1 MIKEYLFRVT
11 KQVYLQVEA
20 ENEEE
25 AFEKAEERS
34 IDDAFDED
42 ILDMELL
49 DVCDE
54 NYKAYTKELMKK
66 YNFD

>member
-25 AFEKAEERS
+25 AFEKAEEHS

-54 NYKAYTKELMKK
+54 NYE
-66 YNFD
+66 DEVWQ

>member
-1 MIKEYLFRVT
+1 MSKFFEVSFFADP
-11 KQVYLQVEA
+11 VYQVEA

-54 NYKAYTKELMKK
+54 NYE
-66 YNFD
+66 DEVWQ

>member
-11 KQVYLQVEA
+11 KQVYLRVEA

-34 IDDAFDED
+34 IDDAFNED

-54 NYKAYTKELMKK
+54 NYE
-66 YNFD
+66 DEVWQ

>member
-54 NYKAYTKELMKK
+54 NYEDEAWQ
-66 YNFD
+66 